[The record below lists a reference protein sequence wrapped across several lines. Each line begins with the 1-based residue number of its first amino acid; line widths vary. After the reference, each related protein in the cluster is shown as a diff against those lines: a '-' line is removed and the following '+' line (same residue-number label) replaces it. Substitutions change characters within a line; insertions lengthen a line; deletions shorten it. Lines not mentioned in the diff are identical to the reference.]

1 LNIDKSIHSM
11 LGLER
16 QPFMSGVDPD
26 CHESLM
32 AVQALP
38 LAVLDGAHCN
48 SEGTIVLMML
58 ILH

>member
-1 LNIDKSIHSM
+1 M

-26 CHESLM
+26 CHKSLM